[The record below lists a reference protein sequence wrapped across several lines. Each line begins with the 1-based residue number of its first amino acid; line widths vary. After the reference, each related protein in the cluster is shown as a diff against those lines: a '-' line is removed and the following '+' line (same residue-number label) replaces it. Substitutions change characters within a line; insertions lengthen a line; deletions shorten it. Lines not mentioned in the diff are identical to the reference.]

1 MQRSWGKKEKVKTSA
16 ASSLTRRQATRDE
29 AEIATEAMIM
39 KDNEHH
45 AKEIGLELCPKD
57 NEGHLGKLC
66 IIKH

>member
-1 MQRSWGKKEKVKTSA
+1 
-16 ASSLTRRQATRDE
+16 
-29 AEIATEAMIM
+29 M

-66 IIKH
+66 IIKHRFGSVRMV